1 VNDLLINLLASAAAA
16 AIGWLAQWLLRY
28 RRLARKQAF
37 FGLDRGSECV
47 LTMPRHVSSSK
58 ENSVHRRDVA
68 AMVELATVAKD
79 CRASVELLSSDE
91 VPATLGRAAEFCV
104 GGPTAN
110 DRTATHLR
118 TMLPGV
124 RYESATGEDIVAPFS
139 VGTATYRR
147 EEGRVEYVLLA
158 RVFGPG
164 GGRPVFLI
172 AGQTARTNFA
182 AARYLATSYR
192 TQAKRYGRDKRFC
205 LVLQV
210 VESRHY
216 GPDYAEI
223 AADVTPDAF
232 TAAPAAAPSEAPE
245 QPAKVP
251 APDPS

>member
-1 VNDLLINLLASAAAA
+1 MNDLLINLLASAAAA
-16 AIGWLAQWLLRY
+16 ALGWLAQWLLRY

-79 CRASVELLSSDE
+79 CRASVQLLSSDE
-91 VPATLGRAAEFCV
+91 VPTTLGRAAEFCV

-110 DRTATHLR
+110 DRTAVHLR

-124 RYESATGEDIVAPFS
+124 RFEPAADDDIVAPFS
-139 VGTATYRR
+139 VGPATYRR

-164 GGRPVFLI
+164 GGRPVFVI
-172 AGQTARTNFA
+172 SGQTARTNFA
-182 AARYLATSYR
+182 AAKYLATSYR
-192 TQAKRYGRDKRFC
+192 ALAKRYGSGKRFC

-232 TAAPAAAPSEAPE
+232 TAP
-245 QPAKVP
+245 P
-251 APDPS
+251 APVAEATPASTTR